1 MSTVALK
8 PVNGASPRVVRERE
22 LTRRLAEF
30 VADARK
36 LLDADL
42 PTCDLDDPD
51 RDAAL
56 AVLTAVALLSL
67 EELRSARRRG
77 PRVSALCELALRG
90 ADLAADIRDRDLR
103 RRQRALAGVE
113 ATLGHLR
120 RIGTADE
127 LVEVMSKEIVQSCGF
142 SRAMLSRVDEDTWM
156 PWKAFF
162 RHRELRDSDRDWM
175 ASGRIPL
182 NTMYLESEV
191 RTKRVAAFVADA
203 EHDPRASNAF
213 VAATG
218 TTSYAVAP
226 IVLAGRVIGFLHADH
241 YPPGRP
247 VDEVDCHILGELA
260 EGFGRIYERA
270 VLLDRLHGQRDH
282 VRETLKAA
290 ETIMDNLA
298 RAEIELVR
306 RADER
311 SSASTAT
318 TLALAGETPAIDE
331 LLTPRER
338 EVIALLVTGQTNSA
352 IAERLVISE
361 GTVKSHV
368 KQILRKLGAVNR
380 SEVIARYLGMIASE

>member
-1 MSTVALK
+1 MTTVALR
-8 PVNGASPRVVRERE
+8 PIDGGSPRAVRERE
-22 LTRRLAEF
+22 LMRRFADF
-30 VADARK
+30 VADAREV
-36 LLDADL
+36 LDADL
-42 PTCDLDDPD
+42 PDRELDDAQH
-51 RDAAL
+51 DAAL
-56 AVLTAVALLSL
+56 AVVTAVALLSL
-67 EELRSARRRG
+67 EELRAARRRG
-77 PRVSALCELALRG
+77 ARVSALCDLALRG

-113 ATLGHLR
+113 STLRHLR

-127 LVEVMSKEIVQSCGF
+127 LVDVVCKEIVESCGF
-142 SRAMLSRVDEDTWM
+142 SRAMLSRVEGDTWR
-156 PWKAFF
+156 PWKAHFG
-162 RHRELRDSDRDWM
+162 HRELRDSDREWM
-175 ASGRIPL
+175 ASGRIPV
-182 NTMYLESEV
+182 NTMFLETEV
-191 RTKRVAAFVADA
+191 LKNRQPACVVDG
-203 EHDPRASNAF
+203 EHDPRASKAF
-213 VAATG
+213 MAATG

-226 IVLAGRVIGFLHADH
+226 IVPAGRVIGFLHGDH
-241 YPPGRP
+241 YPSARA
-247 VDEVDCHILGELA
+247 VDDVDCHILGELA

-270 VLLDRLHGQRDH
+270 VLIDRLHTQRDH

-290 ETIMDNLA
+290 EAIMDNLA

-311 SSASTAT
+311 SAASTAA
-318 TLALAGETPAIDE
+318 TLALAGETTAIDE